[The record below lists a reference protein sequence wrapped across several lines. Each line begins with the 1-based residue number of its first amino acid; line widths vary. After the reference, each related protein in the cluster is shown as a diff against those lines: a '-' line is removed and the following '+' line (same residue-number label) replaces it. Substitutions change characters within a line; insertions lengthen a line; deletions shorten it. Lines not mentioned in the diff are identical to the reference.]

1 MTGMLRVPRSRGA
14 MSGALLVLL
23 GLWGGLVPLIGPY
36 VHFAYT
42 PDRPWVITSGRI
54 WLEIVPGAVVL
65 VGGLMAALTRFRP
78 AAVTGAVLAVL
89 GGAWFVVGTIL
100 TPLRT
105 AAISA
110 GVPVGGV
117 AIRTAE
123 QLSFFPG
130 LGAVIIFIAAI
141 ALVVSAGITNPR
153 GFWIHWVDAFFAAV
167 GTFLFG
173 TAAVEHYRASRNLFD
188 PSFAYVE
195 ALAFL
200 SLFALYFTTRTIR
213 GFHSRPKLP

>member
-14 MSGALLVLL
+14 MGGALLVLL

-54 WLEIVPGAVVL
+54 WLEIVPGTVVL

-78 AAVTGAVLAVL
+78 SAVAGAVLAVL

-105 AAISA
+105 GAISA

-117 AIRTAE
+117 VTRTAE

-130 LGAVIIFIAAI
+130 LGAVIICIAAI
-141 ALVVSAGITNPR
+141 ALGRLSLVSAR
-153 GFWIHWVDAFFAAV
+153 DVRRSGFPETAGEAIDEESAQDVPAHPAA
-167 GTFLFG
+167 
-173 TAAVEHYRASRNLFD
+173 AS
-188 PSFAYVE
+188 A
-195 ALAFL
+195 
-200 SLFALYFTTRTIR
+200 
-213 GFHSRPKLP
+213 